1 MVASAPDVSCDRS
14 RSADTARGAILVDDL
29 TFHYPGQSKPAVGG
43 VSFSVAEGE
52 IFGLLG
58 PSGAGKSTLQKV
70 LTRQQQR
77 FQGRAEVLGRPL
89 SAWGQDYFEAIG
101 VGFELPNHYV
111 KFTAVENLRFFASLY
126 RRTSRDR
133 MELLAL
139 VGLTEAAHK
148 TVETFSKGM
157 RMRLNFVRAI
167 QHDPEILFLDEPTAG
182 LDPVNARTIK
192 RIIAEL
198 RRAGKTIVLTTH
210 NMNDVDQLCDRV
222 SFMVA
227 GRFAVMD
234 TPEALKAKY
243 GRRTVRV
250 THGREVVETD
260 EFPLDGLADDARFH
274 AILKAGAVRTLHSQE
289 ASLDQ
294 VFSDVTGTSL
304 DLAEDER

>member
-1 MVASAPDVSCDRS
+1 MAGSAPDVSCERP
-14 RSADTARGAILVDDL
+14 RPADAARGAILVEDL
-29 TFHYPGQSKPAVGG
+29 TFHYPGQSKPAVDG

-70 LTRQQQR
+70 LTRQQRR
-77 FQGRAEVLGRPL
+77 FLGRAEVLGRPL
-89 SAWGQDYFEAIG
+89 AAWGQDYFEAIG

-111 KFTAVENLRFFASLY
+111 KFTAVENLKFFASLY
-126 RRTSRDR
+126 RRESRDP

-139 VGLTEAAHK
+139 VGLKEAAHK

-182 LDPVNARTIK
+182 LDPVNARIIK

-227 GRFAVMD
+227 GRFAAMD

-243 GRRTVRV
+243 GRRIVQV
-250 THGREVVETD
+250 AHGREVVETD

-274 AILKAGAVRTLHSQE
+274 AILRAGAVRTLHSQE

-304 DLAEDER
+304 DLAEDAR